1 MLNNLRSM
9 LLNFGKYSTFF
20 LLLIVSKSNLSF
32 AQQNTPELGDPYS
45 SVLSLQ
51 NEEIIGISS
60 YQRLQ
65 RFNAIENNPLVSSYI
80 NYLGNLLSRNLL
92 DNKRRYNFFVVD
104 SSQINAFA
112 IPGGFIGLNSGLIL
126 LTENEAQLASVVAHE
141 ISHIKLRHTA
151 EMIANSRRNNIPIWI
166 GIFAGIFSGSPQASI
181 AALQTGFGISAQQN
195 INLIRS
201 NEVEADTLGFQIL
214 DNANFDATEMSKLFE
229 LMQSAKGDVQKNLAY
244 LSTHPMFEERISN
257 TENRLKNSKGQL
269 LNSSDDYFYIKNILE
284 VSQVIDINEAIN
296 QLDDKDPLSR
306 HKLSLLYQK
315 KSDFKKSIDVLG
327 NKRNNITDN
336 IYHAIAYIDGLLGLG
351 KIEESIGIVNNLINL
366 KPLNKILP
374 LKLAEIYVDHK
385 KGTLN
390 IIENIKMH
398 GDFFRLNPNYHRV
411 MSKLYMDVNRKYES
425 SIHLANYYVLMDNS
439 RLAIDVLDNS
449 SKSSQ
454 ITSSD
459 REKLLDKKIELI
471 CRHNR
476 PLEPIF
482 GEKTCN

>member
-1 MLNNLRSM
+1 M
-9 LLNFGKYSTFF
+9 LLNFRKYSTFF
-20 LLLIVSKSNLSF
+20 LLLIISLPNFSF
-32 AQQNTPELGDPYS
+32 AQQNTPELGDPFS
-45 SVLSLQ
+45 SILSLK

-65 RFNAIENNPLVSSYI
+65 KFNAIDNNPLVSSYI

-92 DNKRRYNFFVVD
+92 DNKRRYNFFVVN

-112 IPGGFIGLNSGLIL
+112 IPGGFIGINSGLIL

-151 EMIANSRRNNIPIWI
+151 EMIANSRRNTIPIWI
-166 GIFAGIFSGSPQASI
+166 GIFAGMFSGNPQASI

-214 DNANFDATEMSKLFE
+214 DNANFDASEMSKLFQ

-244 LSTHPMFEERISN
+244 LSTHPMFDERISN
-257 TENRLKNSKGQL
+257 TENRLENSRGKL
-269 LNSSDDYFYIKNILE
+269 LNSTDDYFYIKNLLE
-284 VSQVIDINEAIN
+284 VSQVIDINNAIN
-296 QLDDKDPLSR
+296 QLNNKDSISR

-315 KSDFKKSIDVLG
+315 KSDFKKSIDVLKYDKG
-327 NKRNNITDN
+327 NIADN
-336 IYHAIAYIDGLLGLG
+336 IYLAFAYIDGLLGQG
-351 KIEESIGIVNNLINL
+351 EVEEAISTINNLINI

-385 KGTLN
+385 KGTVS
-390 IIENIKMH
+390 IIENIKTH
-398 GDFFRLNPNYHRV
+398 DDFFKLNPNYHRI
-411 MSKLYMDVNRKYES
+411 MSKLFMDTNKKYES
-425 SIHLANYYVLMDNS
+425 SIHLADYYVLMDNA
-439 RLAIDVLDNS
+439 RLAIDVLENS
-449 SKSSQ
+449 SKSSE

-459 REKLLDKKIELI
+459 SEKLTARKIEIL
-471 CRHNR
+471 CKYTR

>member
-1 MLNNLRSM
+1 M
-9 LLNFGKYSTFF
+9 LLNFRKYSTFF
-20 LLLIVSKSNLSF
+20 LFLIISQSNFLL
-32 AQQNTPELGDPYS
+32 AQPNAPELGDPYS
-45 SVLSLQ
+45 SVLSIK

-65 RFNAIENNPLVSSYI
+65 RLNAIENNPLVSSYI

-92 DNKRRYNFFVVD
+92 DNKRRYNFFVVN
-104 SSQINAFA
+104 SSQVNAFA

-151 EMIANSRRNNIPIWI
+151 EMIANSRRNTIPVWI
-166 GIFAGIFSGSPQASI
+166 GIFAGMFSGNPQASI
-181 AALQTGFGISAQQN
+181 AAIQTGLGISAQQN

-214 DNANFDATEMSKLFE
+214 DSANFDAAEMSNLFE
-229 LMQSAKGDVQKNLAY
+229 LMQSAKGDIQKNLAY

-257 TENRLKNSKGQL
+257 TKNRLKNSKGKL
-269 LNSSDDYFYIKNILE
+269 LNSTDDFFYVKNLLE
-284 VSQVIDINEAIN
+284 VSQIIDINYEIS
-296 QLDDKDPLSR
+296 QLDDKDLLSR

-315 KSDFKKSIDVLG
+315 KSDFKKSIEVL
-327 NKRNNITDN
+327 NIDKKNISDN
-336 IYHAIAYIDGLLGLG
+336 IYLAISYIDGLVGLG
-351 KIEESIGIVNNLINL
+351 KIEEAISTINNLINL

-374 LKLAEIYVDHK
+374 LKLAEIYVDHR

-390 IIENIKMH
+390 IIESVKIHDEYFK
-398 GDFFRLNPNYHRV
+398 LNPNYHRI
-411 MSKLYMDVNRKYES
+411 MSKLYLDINKKYES
-425 SIHLANYYVLMDNS
+425 SIHLAEYYVLLDNS
-439 RLAIDVLDNS
+439 RLALDVLENS

-454 ITSSD
+454 ITTLES
-459 REKLLDKKIELI
+459 EKLLDKKIDIL
-471 CRHNR
+471 CKHNR

>member
-1 MLNNLRSM
+1 M
-9 LLNFGKYSTFF
+9 LLNFRKYSTFF
-20 LLLIVSKSNLSF
+20 LLLIISLPNLSL
-32 AQQNTPELGDPYS
+32 AQRNTPELGDPFS
-45 SVLSLQ
+45 SVLSLES
-51 NEEIIGISS
+51 EEIIGISS

-65 RFNAIENNPLVSSYI
+65 RFNTINNNPLVSSYI

-92 DNKRRYNFFVVD
+92 DNKRRYNFFVVN

-112 IPGGFIGLNSGLIL
+112 VPGGFIGINSGLIL

-151 EMIANSRRNNIPIWI
+151 EMIANSRRNAIPIWI
-166 GIFAGIFSGSPQASI
+166 GIFAGMFSGNPKASI
-181 AALQTGFGISAQQN
+181 AALQTGFGISAQRN

-214 DNANFDATEMSKLFE
+214 DNANFDAGEMSKLFQ

-257 TENRLKNSKGQL
+257 TQNRIEKSKGTL
-269 LNSSDDYFYIKNILE
+269 LNSTNDYFYIKNLLD
-284 VSQVIDINEAIN
+284 VSQIIDINNAIEQTN
-296 QLDDKDPLSR
+296 NRDPLSR

-315 KSDFKKSIDVLG
+315 KSDFKKSIDVL
-327 NKRNNITDN
+327 KQDRDNINDN
-336 IYHAIAYIDGLLGLG
+336 IYIAFAYIDGLLGQG
-351 KIEESIGIVNNLINL
+351 EIEEAISTINNLINI
-366 KPLNKILP
+366 KPLNKTLP

-385 KGTLN
+385 KGTIN
-390 IIENIKMH
+390 VIESIKTH
-398 GDFFRLNPNYHRV
+398 GDFFKLNPNYHRI
-411 MSKLYMDVNRKYES
+411 MSKLYMDINKKYES
-425 SIHLANYYVLMDNS
+425 SIHLAEYYVLMDNAK
-439 RLAIDVLDNS
+439 LAMDVLENS

-454 ITSSD
+454 ITNSD
-459 REKLLDKKIELI
+459 SQKLITKKIEIL
-471 CRHNR
+471 CKHSR